1 MRAGAA
7 EGRGGRGGTG
17 RSVGR
22 ARSRCSSLV
31 GFICSRCRGARR
43 GARGARGVRQFTRC
57 DGAIARATS
66 PRDEWNRAMARRD
79 ARGARS
85 APGGR
90 RANPLIRARPR
101 WLTGWCGEV
110 GRGRIG
116 VVPRSLGRRALLR
129 EGLLLHGDATAVGT
143 IGRVVPPGWSYRR
156 RSLQACRYPLASP
169 IWQSGQALVGPKLWT
184 ASFFPP

>member
-1 MRAGAA
+1 M
-7 EGRGGRGGTG
+7 GRTVGNGEVS
-17 RSVGR
+17 RS
-22 ARSRCSSLV
+22 SSIAVFFFSL

-143 IGRVVPPGWSYRR
+143 IGRVVPPGGRIGDAHSRR
-156 RSLQACRYPLASP
+156 AGPLRARFGNPVKRLWGPMSGKPELFARQFLQP
-169 IWQSGQALVGPKLWT
+169 
-184 ASFFPP
+184 